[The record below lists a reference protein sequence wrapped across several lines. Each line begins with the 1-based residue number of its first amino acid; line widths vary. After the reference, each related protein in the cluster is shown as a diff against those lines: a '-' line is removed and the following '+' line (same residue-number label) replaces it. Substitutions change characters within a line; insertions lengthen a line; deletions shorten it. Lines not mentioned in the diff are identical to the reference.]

1 MKSAIEFELQEAVPI
16 LRQTPAT
23 LRSLLGELPDR
34 WVESSGDRS
43 HWHPYDILGHLI
55 HGERADW
62 IPRARI
68 ILEQGTE
75 RSFDPFD
82 REAMFDLPHLS
93 RLAESNIFAETFITM
108 QRQTNRGEYAL
119 LCGDYPKLVSEQPK
133 MSELI
138 GRQELRCLPQVLREA
153 GYATPRRAG
162 IGADGSSAHGQSL
175 ADKVPSNSCRS
186 H

>member
-82 REAMFDLPHLS
+82 REAMFDASRGESLGTLLTEFEALRNSNLEILESWHLS
-93 RLAESNIFAETFITM
+93 ESDFEKEGIHPDFGPVTLGQLLSTWAVHDLNHIFQITRVLACNYRDEVGPWIKHLAVL
-108 QRQTNRGEYAL
+108 QT
-119 LCGDYPKLVSEQPK
+119 
-133 MSELI
+133 
-138 GRQELRCLPQVLREA
+138 
-153 GYATPRRAG
+153 
-162 IGADGSSAHGQSL
+162 
-175 ADKVPSNSCRS
+175 
-186 H
+186 